1 MKPKVI
7 HMRGGSPHYLCG
19 DTLESSWSERYL
31 DDSFARTLPLCEAC
45 IKSYERKYGSEAVE
59 RMLIY
64 RETGV
69 KQISPVEKVNPV
81 DTPSTETMES
91 VRTLREYLEGVVA

>member
-45 IKSYERKYGSEAVE
+45 IDSYERKYGSEAME

-69 KQISPVEKVNPV
+69 TQNNPVEKVNPV
-81 DTPSTETMES
+81 DTPSTETMER
-91 VRTLREYLEGVVA
+91 VRTLREYLEGVRA

>member
-19 DTLESSWSERYL
+19 YTLESSWSERYL
-31 DDSFARTLPLCEAC
+31 DDSFARTLPLCEDC
-45 IKSYERKYGSEAVE
+45 IESYELKYGSEAME

-64 RETGV
+64 RETGI
-69 KQISPVEKVNPV
+69 KQINPVEKVNHV
-81 DTPSTETMES
+81 ETPSTETMER

>member
-7 HMRGGSPHYLCG
+7 HMGGGSLHYLCG

-31 DDSFARTLPLCEAC
+31 DDSFARTLPLCEGC
-45 IKSYERKYGSEAVE
+45 IKSYELKYGSEAME

-69 KQISPVEKVNPV
+69 KQINPLENENHV
-81 DTPSTETMES
+81 DTPSTETMVR
-91 VRTLREYLEGVVA
+91 VRTLREYLEGVKA

>member
-45 IKSYERKYGSEAVE
+45 IKSYERKYGSEAME

-69 KQISPVEKVNPV
+69 KQINPLEKAHHVE
-81 DTPSTETMES
+81 DISTETMVS